1 MTRFGLTQIE
11 IRSAVARVTAGEIDD
26 QAAQLRFA
34 HAAWNGI
41 IEPGDRAAGALVN
54 ALGAVAALEGLLDG
68 WTASHF
74 ASKTRDC
81 GAEVEDINLVEGLER
96 WRSRMS
102 STAAITALGSA
113 ASVRATMLLP
123 TDPEWPVG
131 LEDLRNA
138 APLALWVRGNV
149 RHLRTLTDSI
159 ALIGARAAT
168 GYGETVCMEA
178 AAGLVERG
186 YSVTAGA
193 AYGIDAVSHRS
204 TMAAQGVT
212 LAFLAGGVDRF
223 YPAGHDSLLARVV
236 ETGAVISEIPC
247 GTAPTKWRFIQRNR
261 LIAAAT
267 RATVVVEAGWRSG
280 ALNTAGHAA
289 ALGRPLGAVPGPV
302 TSPSSAG
309 CHRLFRE
316 GLAKCVTNAE
326 DIAELAPL
334 SSSIEA

>member
-1 MTRFGLTQIE
+1 MTRFGLTQAE
-11 IRSAVARVTAGEIDD
+11 IRSTVAGVTAVEIDD
-26 QAAQLRFA
+26 QVAQLRFA
-34 HAAWNGI
+34 HAAWTGI
-41 IEPGDRAAGALVN
+41 AEPGDRAAGALVN
-54 ALGAVAALEGLLDG
+54 ALGADAALGGLLDG
-68 WTASHF
+68 WTASRF
-74 ASKTRDC
+74 AAEALDR
-81 GAEVEDINLVEGLER
+81 GAALEDVDLIEGLER
-96 WRSRMS
+96 WRARRSPEA
-102 STAAITALGSA
+102 TITALRA
-113 ASVRATMLLP
+113 AAGVGATLLIP
-123 TDPEWPVG
+123 TDPEWPTG
-131 LEDLRNA
+131 FEDLRNA
-138 APLALWVRGNV
+138 APLALWVRGNL
-149 RHLRTLTDSI
+149 RHLGTLADSV

-334 SSSIEA
+334 SASIEA